1 MNATIYLLV
10 ILKDG
15 GITQQL
21 QTFLPAMLEV
31 VAAALNAKDVK
42 DAGLAI
48 QVFIDLIELDF
59 GISFVRP
66 CINQI
71 VTAMFQIAG
80 APIDNCK

>member
-15 GITQQL
+15 AITQQL
-21 QTFLPAMLEV
+21 QAFVPAMLEV
-31 VAAALNAKDVK
+31 VAAALNAKDIK
-42 DAGLAI
+42 DGGLAI

-59 GISFVRP
+59 GIAFVRP

-80 APIDNCK
+80 APVDNCK